1 MKFQLVKTTLQPL
14 VPSVELW
21 KSAKMMGKAQL
32 AYPLPHPIS
41 QITAIHNKPITSLAS
56 IEKKVKKGKEKEKKF
71 FLDKQES
78 KKSNQKPSLKII
90 W

>member
-1 MKFQLVKTTLQPL
+1 
-14 VPSVELW
+14 
-21 KSAKMMGKAQL
+21 MMGKAQL

-56 IEKKVKKGKEKEKKF
+56 IEKKVKKGKEKKKKNF

-90 W
+90 WWSTFC